1 MTSRKIHGAKI
12 RIHIAA
18 CNWRDGRS
26 RSGRSNAA
34 HHQLFLPAETVAVEI
49 PFHELTAAKK
59 LINDCGNYRRNQDLS
74 DTKDAIISQQPA

>member
-12 RIHIAA
+12 QIHIAA

-26 RSGRSNAA
+26 QSDRSNAA
-34 HHQLFLPAETVAVEI
+34 DRQPFLPRATLPVEI
-49 PFHELTAAKK
+49 PYHEFTAAEK
-59 LINDCGNYRRNQDLS
+59 LVNDCGNHRRNQDLS